1 MKKLSA
7 LVGFL
12 SFFFVGTVAA
22 EESELSYSN
31 VAVSYY
37 DGDILD
43 VGADGFG
50 IRGSIGFASSWFAS
64 LEYNAG
70 ELEGVDLDLDEIA
83 LDIGYHWG
91 IGAKTDLVASIGYS
105 RIELDVDVNNLQFLS
120 GSASGYDLNFGV
132 RGKPVDQFEYGVFV
146 TYYNG
151 GDFNSD
157 FRLLGEARYHFSAPI
172 SAGVRYRN
180 NDDFD
185 YWGVDVR
192 YDF

>member
-105 RIELDVDVNNLQFLS
+105 RFELDVDVNNLQFLS

-157 FRLLGEARYHFSAPI
+157 FQLLGEARYHFSAPI

>member
-157 FRLLGEARYHFSAPI
+157 FQMLGEARYHFSAPI

>member
-157 FRLLGEARYHFSAPI
+157 FQLLGEARYHFSAPI

-192 YDF
+192 Y

>member
-22 EESELSYSN
+22 EASELSYSN

-157 FRLLGEARYHFSAPI
+157 FQLLGEARYHFSAPI

>member
-132 RGKPVDQFEYGVFV
+132 RGKPVDHFEYGVFV

-157 FRLLGEARYHFSAPI
+157 FQLLGEARYHFSAPI